1 MFGTAVLRVINI
13 SLGDNSRIGF
23 YSSIFRIGSILASYL
38 AETKVY
44 LYTLH
49 QRWESWNYSGNRRK
63 YAVYESCEL

>member
-23 YSSIFRIGSILASYL
+23 YSSIFRIGSILTSYL

-49 QRWESWNYSGNRRK
+49 QRWES
-63 YAVYESCEL
+63 